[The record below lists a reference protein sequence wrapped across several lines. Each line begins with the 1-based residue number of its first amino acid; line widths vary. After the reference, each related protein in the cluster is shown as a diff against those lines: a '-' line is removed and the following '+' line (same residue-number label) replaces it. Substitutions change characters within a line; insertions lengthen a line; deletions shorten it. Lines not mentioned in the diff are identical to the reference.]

1 MVDRVHA
8 LASLTV
14 VSDVAE
20 SRGPREVALAPR
32 ETVSERVRR
41 LQAEAKG
48 LAREHVAALDEAILK
63 VEQLAF
69 EIADGGEAYPAGV
82 RDLARRLAQDCD
94 TKLMTIRA
102 ISGR

>member
-1 MVDRVHA
+1 MVDRVQA
-8 LASLTV
+8 LAALSV
-14 VSDVAE
+14 VSDVAQP
-20 SRGPREVALAPR
+20 RGLREVALAPR
-32 ETVSERVRR
+32 ESVSERVRR

-102 ISGR
+102 IAGR